1 MGTPSAPS
9 SLSSRLVVLRHRD
22 FRLLW
27 GAEAVSAI
35 GSQMHGIA
43 ANWQVLQLLG
53 TRVYHLSVGGAHLS
67 VATAPLG
74 LGALG
79 LVRVLPV
86 IMLALVGGL
95 LADTLDRR
103 RVLMAAQTTFA
114 LLSGALAALTL
125 TGHIGLPAL
134 YALAAAGS
142 VVGAFAGP
150 AEQALVPH
158 LAPRA
163 HLAQA
168 YGLFALL
175 WQVGTLAGP
184 PLAGIGLALAGPG
197 AVYAVD
203 AASFVGVALAAR
215 ALRVRDRARVER
227 QTLRW
232 DALTEGV
239 RVARRTPLI
248 RDTLLID
255 FYATFFASAR
265 SMVPL
270 VAVQFLHAGALGY
283 GLLATAQPVGAALT
297 GLALALRRDI
307 QRQGRA
313 LLLSVAAFGAAWALF
328 GLAAPVSFVLAYAFY
343 ALTGVADT
351 VSYVIRTTIRQL
363 LTPDAAR
370 GRMAGLHL
378 LLGSGGPELGEL
390 EAGLVASVAGV
401 PAAIVAGGLVTLLL
415 TAWVAR
421 SQPDLRAYTGSS
433 GPTTGAA

>member
-1 MGTPSAPS
+1 MGVRPAPS

-27 GAEAVSAI
+27 GAEAVSAV
-35 GSQMHGIA
+35 GSQMHAIA

-53 TRVYHLSVGGAHLS
+53 TRVSHLSVGGAHLA
-67 VATAPLG
+67 VAAAPLG
-74 LGALG
+74 LSALG

-86 IMLALVGGL
+86 IVLALVGGL

-103 RVLMAAQTTFA
+103 RVLMAAQATFA
-114 LLSGALAALTL
+114 LLSGVLAVLTL

-134 YALAAAGS
+134 YALAAAAS
-142 VVGAFAGP
+142 AVGAFAGP

-184 PLAGIGLALAGPG
+184 PLAGVALALAGPG

-215 ALRVRDRARVER
+215 ALSVRDRARVER

-232 DALTEGV
+232 AALTEGV

-255 FYATFFASAR
+255 LYATFFASAR
-265 SMVPL
+265 SMLPL

-307 QRQGRA
+307 RRQGRV
-313 LLLSVAAFGAAWALF
+313 LLISVAAFGAAWALF
-328 GLAAPVSFVLAYAFY
+328 GLAAPVSFALAYAFY

-363 LTPDAAR
+363 LTPDDAR

-390 EAGLVASVAGV
+390 EAGLVASVAGI
-401 PAAIVAGGLVTLLL
+401 PAAIVAGGLVTVVL
-415 TAWVAR
+415 TAWVAQR
-421 SQPDLRAYTGSS
+421 RPALRAYTGPS